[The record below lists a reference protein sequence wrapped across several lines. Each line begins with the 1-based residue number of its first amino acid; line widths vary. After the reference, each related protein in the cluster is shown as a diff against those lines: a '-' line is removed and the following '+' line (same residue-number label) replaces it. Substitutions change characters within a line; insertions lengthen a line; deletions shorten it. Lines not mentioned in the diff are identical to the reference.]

1 MNVTAE
7 LLRAATG
14 CLPAD
19 ADKFAQPLD
28 DACRRFDIT
37 TPDRLAAFLAQLAH
51 ESGAL
56 RYVREI
62 AGGQAYEGRRD
73 LGNDRPGDGPRYRGR
88 GLLQITGRANYRAT
102 AERLRALDAPDFED
116 FPEALEEPKWA
127 AYSAADWWAAHGLSA
142 LADAGEF
149 DDIGSVI
156 NTGRRGRVP
165 NGAADRRARWERA
178 KQALA
183 RQNDAGAPIAPAPI
197 PAPQPTPAAAPAP
210 GLTWPFQRPEEP
222 TMPAPI
228 VAAAVKGGSFLL
240 GLANTLITLFEPL
253 AREKVQREIGRHT
266 DRPEVAEQIA
276 AAVVDA
282 AKVATGK
289 ADPVQAVATA
299 AEAHQA
305 GDSTGVQA
313 AQQGALDTLD
323 RLAPLLERVH
333 QWQMQG
339 RAADE
344 ASLDAAS
351 RRAVTLAGDRVFLRF
366 GSVLQLS
373 FIEAL
378 SLILLAISAG
388 GALWLGLAGKLN
400 DQLLGAIV
408 TLMLIAGYTGVREFW
423 LGSSR
428 GSDSKQMVLDELAR
442 RGKQG

>member
-1 MNVTAE
+1 
-7 LLRAATG
+7 
-14 CLPAD
+14 
-19 ADKFAQPLD
+19 
-28 DACRRFDIT
+28 
-37 TPDRLAAFLAQLAH
+37 
-51 ESGAL
+51 
-56 RYVREI
+56 
-62 AGGQAYEGRRD
+62 
-73 LGNDRPGDGPRYRGR
+73 
-88 GLLQITGRANYRAT
+88 
-102 AERLRALDAPDFED
+102 
-116 FPEALEEPKWA
+116 
-127 AYSAADWWAAHGLSA
+127 
-142 LADAGEF
+142 
-149 DDIGSVI
+149 
-156 NTGRRGRVP
+156 
-165 NGAADRRARWERA
+165 
-178 KQALA
+178 
-183 RQNDAGAPIAPAPI
+183 
-197 PAPQPTPAAAPAP
+197 
-210 GLTWPFQRPEEP
+210 
-222 TMPAPI
+222 MPAPI
-228 VAAAVKGGSFLL
+228 IAAVAKGGGFLL
-240 GLANTLITLFEPL
+240 GLANTLIDLFEPL

-282 AKVATGK
+282 AKVATGRS
-289 ADPVQAVATA
+289 DPVQAVAAA

-305 GDSTGVQA
+305 GDTTGVQA

-388 GALWLGLAGKLN
+388 GALWLGLAGRLN

-442 RGKQG
+442 RGQK